1 MDVATSN
8 LARAMAQQADDTFKE
23 ADTALLGIVERV
35 EVDGTGP
42 AALKRLHDN
51 LVMRRQELPQLDGLF
66 VYDENGN

>member
-1 MDVATSN
+1 
-8 LARAMAQQADDTFKE
+8 
-23 ADTALLGIVERV
+23 LLGIVERV
-35 EVDGTGP
+35 EFDGTGP